1 MSSLEDL
8 LLSFNLFCEPDVIRM
23 LIAEICGSLI
33 NKNSSSFKLFMT
45 QELLLSRE
53 FLHLSVI
60 WPMGFSCVPIILYSY
75 CVLNVDVLISVAT
88 VTLPQPKKPWSPWDT
103 SSRPRAPLQGKPME
117 TDSPHL
123 DRLTNPHPLGQRH
136 SPPLLEKPCQRRRKK
151 EVG

>member
-1 MSSLEDL
+1 
-8 LLSFNLFCEPDVIRM
+8 M

-33 NKNSSSFKLFMT
+33 NKNSSSFKLFLT
-45 QELLLSRE
+45 QELLLSWE
-53 FLHLSVI
+53 LLLLSVI
-60 WPMGFSCVPIILYSY
+60 WPLGFSCVPIILYSY

-123 DRLTNPHPLGQRH
+123 DRLMNAHPLGQRH
-136 SPPLLEKPCQRRRKK
+136 SPPLLEKPCQRRRRK
-151 EVG
+151 EVGGWRTVLFVYNLPLVKLR